1 MNHTININRYDGNG
15 EGTLRQLT
23 WVLALVCLCSLFL
36 FLGDTLFNT
45 RGEPREAV
53 VALSMLKEGN
63 WVLPI
68 NNGIDMAY
76 KPPFFH
82 WLVALCSLPMGEVT
96 EYSARVPSA
105 LALSIMTL
113 AGFRFYA
120 RRRGA
125 GVALISSLILLSN
138 FEVHRAGVACR
149 VDMVLTC
156 MMVLSLYAL
165 YRWTER
171 GMKRVP
177 WLAVFCLSGAFL
189 TKGPVGAALPCL
201 VVLVYCWMRG
211 MGFWHP
217 LLRLMG
223 VGLLSCVLPIAWY
236 VAAWREGG
244 DKFLHLIYEENV
256 LRLLGKMS
264 YDSHVNPWTYNVMTV
279 VAGMVPYT
287 LLALMALFAV
297 KWRKLEWKGI
307 SLKAEIHSRWERLR
321 TMDPVRLFSLLS
333 LVIIFVFYCIP
344 KSKRSVYLLPIYP
357 FLAYYMAECVLWLRA
372 KHGRVVQAFAWTL
385 AALAALLTLAFI
397 AVRMGVVPASFFA
410 QGRHAAESIA
420 MYDALAHTPLSMMGW
435 LAMLLPVLAIVFFAK
450 NRQKSPLTGMFALV
464 FSLFFAL
471 DGLYQPLVLNTKSD
485 RCVAQYVEQL
495 APRGR
500 IYSFRTDFTPGNPLH
515 PFTVNFY
522 LGDRIVP
529 FDAFHPQEGLLL
541 VGNDDIVAFEQ
552 RYPTLRIE
560 LVKDF
565 LHRSCDDHK
574 YIKLYRFHPITS
586 AHD

>member
-1 MNHTININRYDGNG
+1 MNLFTNDIRENISINKF
-15 EGTLRQLT
+15 T
-23 WVLALVCLCSLFL
+23 WLLALVCLCSLFL
-36 FLGDTLFNT
+36 FLDDTLFNT

-82 WLVALCSLPMGEVT
+82 WLVALCSLPLGYVT
-96 EYSARVPSA
+96 EYSARMPSA
-105 LALSIMTL
+105 IALSMMTL

-120 RRRGA
+120 RRRGL
-125 GVALISSLILLSN
+125 GLALVSSLILLSN

-177 WLAVFCLSGAFL
+177 WLAVLCLSGAFL

-201 VVLVYCWMRG
+201 VTLIYCWIVG
-211 MGFWHP
+211 MGLWKP
-217 LLRLMG
+217 LLRLVG
-223 VGLLSCVLPIAWY
+223 VGVLSCILPVAWY
-236 VAAWREGG
+236 AAAWREGG

-279 VAGMVPYT
+279 VAGFVPYT
-287 LLALMALFAV
+287 LLALMMLFVV
-297 KWRKLEWKGI
+297 KWRKWKWNKT
-307 SLKAEIHSRWERLR
+307 SFKAPNHSYWERLR
-321 TMDPVRLFSLLS
+321 GMDHVRLFSLLS
-333 LVIIFVFYCIP
+333 LIIIFVFYCIP

-357 FLAYYMAECVLWLRA
+357 FLAYYMAEGVMWLRRN
-372 KHGRVVQAFAWTL
+372 HCRVLYTFGWTL
-385 AALAALLTLAFI
+385 ASIAALLTLTFLAL
-397 AVRMGVVPASFFA
+397 RMGFVPEVLFA
-410 QGRHAAESIA
+410 KGRHAAENLA
-420 MYDALAHTPLSMMGW
+420 MYNALAHTPLTVMGW
-435 LAMLLPVLAIVFFAK
+435 LAMLLPILSIAFFAK
-450 NRQKSPLTGMFALV
+450 NGRKSPITGMFALV
-464 FSLFFAL
+464 FSIFFAL

-485 RCVAQYVEQL
+485 LCVAQYVERL
-495 APRGR
+495 APKGR

-522 LGDRIVP
+522 LGNRVVP
-529 FDAFHPQEGLLL
+529 FEAFHPQEGLLL
-541 VGNDDIVAFEQ
+541 VGNDDIEAFKQ
-552 RYPTLRIE
+552 RYPTLCIG

-565 LHRSCDDHK
+565 HRRSCDDHK
-574 YIKLYRFHPITS
+574 YIKLYHFAPFVS
-586 AHD
+586 AHE